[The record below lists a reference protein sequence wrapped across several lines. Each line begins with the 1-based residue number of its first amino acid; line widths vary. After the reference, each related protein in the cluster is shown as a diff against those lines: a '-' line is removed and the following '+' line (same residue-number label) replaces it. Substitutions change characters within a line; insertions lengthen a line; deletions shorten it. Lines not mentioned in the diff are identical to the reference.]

1 MATPTIRKQIELPA
15 GVAPSQVTCRLR
27 LVATNDGTD
36 GWGYATGDNVD
47 VAGVRTVTPDAT
59 GLVEFTNVRPNSGS
73 SGDQIASPTGTA
85 YELVT
90 WFPSGRTIV
99 EYVDVADA
107 AGPLWVQDILT
118 VAPSAVT
125 SLSGTYVAKA
135 GDTMTGAL
143 VVDEAN
149 VTVTQPASPTTLE
162 GFYVEDS
169 AGGTVAA
176 YLAAGF
182 ILGDPLGANTA
193 SLSASGL
200 TMNSPAAI
208 TLDADGSGAT
218 LSASGGSFDTNGKPI
233 AVGAAATVNDALNE
247 ASADG
252 IYLRQDEITNTL
264 AADPQ
269 GGKTAIY
276 SQNLAGSALVVV
288 DDHGHRAPVGWDA
301 GYQAQYTRLS
311 PSPGGAN
318 ATSIGAQWDSL
329 NNTANRNPS
338 AGLPPAWGLNITAT
352 DTTAGCNTNIDLVR
366 RGTAGT
372 FGDGWRLTFM
382 VFTTDTIT
390 TWTTPGAGAGTRLFV
405 GLSSQTPS
413 TIVGSDD
420 PAGHRAGLSFVN
432 VNGARSD
439 TTFQIT
445 TRDGSAETLTDTE
458 MSVAAN
464 TVYEVI
470 LTQIPGGNLLWQV
483 RNLTADPNREQGVGQ
498 PECQG
503 GSISANLP
511 TAYLKAAAAL
521 RAVGTPDKSV
531 WMPHLTLTA

>member
-1 MATPTIRKQIELPA
+1 MARPDVRKQLELPA
-15 GVAPSQVTCRLR
+15 GATPIGVTCRLR

-36 GWGYATGDNVD
+36 AFGYAADVD
-47 VAGVRTVTPDAT
+47 VAGIRYATPDAS
-59 GLVEFTNVRPNSGS
+59 GLVTFTDVRPNSGS
-73 SGDQIASPTGTA
+73 SGDQITSPTGTA

-90 WFPSGRTIV
+90 RYADGRTIT
-99 EYVDVADA
+99 EYVDVTDA

-118 VAPSAVT
+118 VAPSAVA
-125 SLSGTYVAKA
+125 SLSGTYVAKS

-143 VVDEAN
+143 TVDEAN

-169 AGGTVAA
+169 AGDTVAA
-176 YLAAGF
+176 YLAAGMVV
-182 ILGDPLGANTA
+182 GDPLGTVYTSLTA
-193 SLSASGL
+193 AGL
-200 TMNSPAAI
+200 T
-208 TLDADGSGAT
+208 LDQAGDAST

-233 AVGAAATVNDALNE
+233 AVGAAATINDALNE
-247 ASADG
+247 AQADG
-252 IYLRQDEITNTL
+252 IYLRQDEITDTL
-264 AADPQ
+264 AGDPQ
-269 GGKTAIY
+269 SGTTAIY
-276 SQNLAGSALVVV
+276 SQNLAGSALVIV

-382 VFTTDTIT
+382 VFTTDIIT
-390 TWTTPGAGAGTRLFV
+390 TWTAPGAGAGTRLFV

-432 VNGARSD
+432 VNGARGD
-439 TTFQIT
+439 TAFQISTKDGT
-445 TRDGSAETLTDTE
+445 TETLTNTG
-458 MSVAAN
+458 MTIAAN

-470 LTQIPGGNLLWQV
+470 LTQIPGGNLLWQI

-531 WMPHLTLTA
+531 WLNHLTLTA